1 MKKERRYSVCKTIL
15 NISIL
20 IVSLILLST
29 QKANALACKLT
40 SDNTVTET
48 VNLDSLIFLSGSSNS
63 DIIWY
68 SPSYTRDITCSSGIE
83 ENIYVYPYPVRS
95 SQTFPSGVKM
105 GLILDGEDLGTFT
118 TSGTTIANRKD
129 TGWRIKKN
137 SPESKT
143 LTFQAYMVKEGD
155 IDTTKI
161 TSGITLFRLDGVGG
175 INTTPNSNYNMYIT
189 GWDNAGTVNC
199 DTSLSVTPITLSGIM
214 TDKAYAGTENY
225 STSYSTISLSC
236 TSSSGS
242 ILNAVSSVKGKFSI
256 SGSALSDDN
265 TLFSTN
271 QNNLGLAVSYDGSVM
286 SPGSSTTVNIPIAS
300 GKGSKTLSL
309 GIKPQ
314 LFSLELNNPSWL
326 FEDKNDINS
335 SFNFSF
341 SPTLVN

>member
-1 MKKERRYSVCKTIL
+1 
-15 NISIL
+15 
-20 IVSLILLST
+20 
-29 QKANALACKLT
+29 
-40 SDNTVTET
+40 
-48 VNLDSLIFLSGSSNS
+48 
-63 DIIWY
+63 
-68 SPSYTRDITCSSGIE
+68 
-83 ENIYVYPYPVRS
+83 
-95 SQTFPSGVKM
+95 M